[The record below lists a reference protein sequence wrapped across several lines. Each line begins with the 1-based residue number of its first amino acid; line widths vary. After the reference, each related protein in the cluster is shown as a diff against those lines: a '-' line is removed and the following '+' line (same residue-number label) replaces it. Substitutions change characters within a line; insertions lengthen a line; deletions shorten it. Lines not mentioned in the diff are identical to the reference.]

1 MTGGQANFLQSL
13 GWAILN
19 SLWQLALL
27 WVIYQVITAIFKSA
41 KPAAKAMLAS
51 SLLMSGFA
59 WFIFTFILA
68 FTAGNHD
75 TAPFSMGM
83 MPANGINNWL
93 INSLPYASVLYLLL
107 LFIPLLRFIR
117 NYRYIQVI
125 RRYGLTKMDPEW
137 RVFVNKISAMMG
149 IRKNVRVWVSEWV
162 SSPVTFGFLKPV
174 ILVPLAAI
182 NNLSTSQ
189 MEAVLLHELS
199 HIRRFDYLVNF
210 ILNIIRVVL
219 YFNPFA
225 KAFIRIVERERE
237 KSCDE
242 MVLQFQYDSRDYATA
257 LLQLEK
263 LSYHSRILVLSAT
276 GRNKDLLQRVETI
289 MGVGKRN
296 RLPLQRLGGILAG
309 ILCVFGLNA
318 LLVISKT
325 PVVKMQA
332 FVQSPVQQK
341 EDDGKYTVAL
351 IEQPRQTIQN
361 KPVHAKISGKKS
373 PAVATEKYPTTFDN
387 PEIISAEYQAIPDVL
402 LNKFEEVQVK
412 EAMEVSK
419 KVLENEQWKK
429 VEKNLADVFNQEEK
443 EELRT
448 AWKTELNKFDWNKWE
463 NKLRLAYNQ
472 VDWEKVNIQLNYAI
486 SQIQVDSLVRVYNKT
501 IAMLSNVKKELNEEC
516 LNGIPDTDI
525 TVKEIAE
532 KQRQVQKALHN
543 LKATR
548 IKKIV
553 HL

>member
-13 GWAILN
+13 GWAIIN

-27 WVIYQVITAIFKSA
+27 WVIYQLITAIFKSA

-51 SLLMSGFA
+51 SLLMTGFA

-68 FTAGNHD
+68 FTEGNHN
-75 TAPFSMGM
+75 TAPFSTGI
-83 MPANGINNWL
+83 MPANGINSWL
-93 INSLPYASVLYLLL
+93 IRSLPFASVLYLLL

-149 IRKNVRVWVSEWV
+149 ITKPVRVWVSEWV

-182 NNLSTSQ
+182 NNLSPSQ

-199 HIRRFDYLVNF
+199 HIRRYDYLVNF

-225 KAFIRIVERERE
+225 KAFVRIVERERE

-263 LSYHSRILVLSAT
+263 LSYHNRILVLPST
-276 GRNKDLLQRVETI
+276 GNNKDLLQRVETI
-289 MGVGKRN
+289 LGVGKKRS
-296 RLPLQRLGGILAG
+296 LQLRRLAG
-309 ILCVFGLNA
+309 MLAGLFCVFCLNA
-318 LLVISKT
+318 LLVITKT
-325 PVVKMQA
+325 TAIKTQA
-332 FVQSPVQQK
+332 LAQSPEPQK
-341 EDDGKYTVAL
+341 IDDGKYTAAL
-351 IEQPRQTIQN
+351 IEQPRQSIQN
-361 KPVHAKISGKKS
+361 LPTKSKTPAKQFPVVREERKPFIEQPG
-373 PAVATEKYPTTFDN
+373 
-387 PEIISAEYQAIPDVL
+387 IINADYQPVQEVL
-402 LNKFEEVQVK
+402 LDKFEEVQVK
-412 EAMEVSK
+412 QAMEASK
-419 KVLENEQWKK
+419 KVLENEQWKN

-448 AWKTELNKFDWNKWE
+448 AWKTELNKFDWKKWE
-463 NKLRLAYNQ
+463 DKLRLAYNQ
-472 VDWEKVNIQLNYAI
+472 VDWEKVNVQLNDAI
-486 SQIQVDSLVRVYNKT
+486 SKMQVDSLVRVYSNT
-501 IAMLSNVKKELNEEC
+501 IAMLSNVKKELNSEC

-525 TVKEIAE
+525 TLKELAD
-532 KQRQVQKALHN
+532 KQRQMQKAIIN